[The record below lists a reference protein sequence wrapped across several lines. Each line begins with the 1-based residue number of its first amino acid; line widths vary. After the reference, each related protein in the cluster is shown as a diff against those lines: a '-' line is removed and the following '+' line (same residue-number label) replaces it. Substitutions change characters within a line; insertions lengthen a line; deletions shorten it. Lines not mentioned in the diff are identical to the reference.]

1 MIKNLSQ
8 LKMEENSL
16 NQIQGIHGKC
26 TAETYAER

>member
-8 LKMEENSL
+8 LKMEENCL
-16 NQIQGIHGKC
+16 NRIQGIHGKR